1 MRVQQVS
8 PMNADPGAA
17 KASRVQRRAEPS
29 RRRQE
34 PAPVAPFVDPLY
46 AAQAGWEV
54 WLGGRLPAEEIAARR
69 DARLRATIEFAR
81 AYSPYYRA
89 LYREL
94 PPTDEVVIEQLPVV
108 HKRGLMQHFD
118 EVVTDPAV
126 TRAGV
131 ARFVADPRRIGRPF
145 LGRYAVWSSSGTCG
159 EPGYFVQDGRALAV
173 YDALELLRFR
183 AVNAAAG
190 AATVWAPHRFAL
202 VAAIDGHFAGIATLR
217 RLVLLYPW
225 LAATTRAFS
234 LLQPVAAL
242 VAELNAY
249 RPSVLATYPT
259 AAEMLADEQEA
270 GRLRL
275 ALNEIWTGGECLP
288 RPVRARLA
296 RVFGC
301 AVRSAYGASE
311 FLSIGW
317 ECTHG
322 RLHLNAD
329 WVVLEPVD
337 ARNRP
342 VPPGVPSHTVLLT
355 NLVNRVQPLIRYA
368 LGDSVTLDR
377 DACPCGCALPSMTV
391 EGRHDDVLVYARADG
406 AAVKLLPLVL
416 CTVMEDEAGVNDFQL
431 VQPDDRVLRVR
442 LGRAERGCAR
452 RVLHALRAHLDTQGL
467 GHVRVAVERIG
478 PQRDPRSGKLR
489 RVQVLRGTA

>member
-1 MRVQQVS
+1 
-8 PMNADPGAA
+8 MNANPGAA
-17 KASRVQRRAEPS
+17 KASRVRRRAEPS
-29 RRRQE
+29 SCTRE
-34 PAPVAPFVDPLY
+34 PAPVVPFVDPLY

-54 WLGGRLPAEEIAARR
+54 WLGGRLAAKEIAARR

-81 AYSPYYRA
+81 VYSPYYRA
-89 LYREL
+89 LYRDL
-94 PPTDEVVIEQLPVV
+94 PPTGDVALEELPVV
-108 HKRGLMQHFD
+108 HKRALMQHFD

-183 AVNAAAG
+183 AANAAAG
-190 AATVWAPHRFAL
+190 AAMVWAAPQRYAL

-217 RLVLLYPW
+217 RLVLLCPW
-225 LAATTRAFS
+225 LAPTTRAFS

-249 RPSVLATYPT
+249 QPRVLATYPT

-270 GRLRL
+270 GRLHL
-275 ALNEIWTGGECLP
+275 ALDEIWTGGECLP

-301 AVRSAYGASE
+301 TVRSAYGASE

-337 ARNRP
+337 AHGRP

-355 NLVNRVQPLIRYA
+355 NLANRVQPLVRYA

-391 EGRHDDVLVYARADG
+391 EGRRDDVLVYPRRDG
-406 AAVKLLPLVL
+406 APVKLLPLVL
-416 CTVMEDEAGVNDFQL
+416 CTVMEEAAGVNDFQL
-431 VQPDDRVLRVR
+431 VQPDDHVLGVR
-442 LGRAERGCAR
+442 LGRGQRGCAR
-452 RVLHALRAHLDTQGL
+452 RVLRALRAHLAAQGL
-467 GHVRVAVERIG
+467 GHVRVSIERAG
-478 PQRDPRSGKLR
+478 PQREPGSGKLR
-489 RVQVLRGTA
+489 RVQALRGHA

>member
-1 MRVQQVS
+1 
-8 PMNADPGAA
+8 MNPDLSAA
-17 KASRVQRRAEPS
+17 KASRS
-29 RRRQE
+29 RRRADPPPRIKSE
-34 PAPVAPFVDPLY
+34 VAPAVPFVDPLY
-46 AAQAGWEV
+46 AAQAGWET

-81 AYSPYYRA
+81 AHSPYYRA
-89 LYREL
+89 LYRDL
-94 PPTDEVVIEQLPVV
+94 PPTGTVGLDRLPVV
-108 HKRGLMQHFD
+108 QKRALMEHFD
-118 EVVTDPAV
+118 EVATDPAV
-126 TRAGV
+126 TRSSV
-131 ARFVADPRRIGRPF
+131 TRFVADPRRIGRPF
-145 LGRYAVWSSSGTCG
+145 LGRYAVWSSSGTLG
-159 EPGYFVQDGRALAV
+159 EPGYFVHDGRALAV

-183 AVNAAAG
+183 SANAAAG
-190 AATVWAPHRFAL
+190 AAAAWAPAQRYAL

-225 LAATTRAFS
+225 LAPTTRAFS
-234 LLQPVAAL
+234 LLQPVAGL

-249 RPSVLATYPT
+249 QPALLATYPT

-275 ALNEIWTGGECLP
+275 ALREIWTGGECLP
-288 RPVRARLA
+288 PPVRARLA

-301 AVRSAYGASE
+301 TVRSGYGASE

-317 ECTHG
+317 ECAHG

-337 ARNRP
+337 ARHRP

-377 DACPCGCALPSMTV
+377 DACPCGCALPSLTV
-391 EGRHDDVLVYARADG
+391 EGRHDDVLVYPRADG
-406 AAVKLLPLVL
+406 ATVKLLPLVL

-431 VQPDDRVLRVR
+431 VQPDAGVLGVR
-442 LGRAERGCAR
+442 LGGGERGCGR
-452 RVLHALRAHLDTQGL
+452 RVLHALRAHLCAQGL
-467 GHVRVAVERIG
+467 GHVRVSIEHAG
-478 PQRDPRSGKLR
+478 PRRDPRSGKLR
-489 RVQVLRGTA
+489 RVQVLRAPV

>member
-1 MRVQQVS
+1 
-8 PMNADPGAA
+8 MNPDLSAA
-17 KASRVQRRAEPS
+17 KASRS
-29 RRRQE
+29 RRRAGPPLRIE
-34 PAPVAPFVDPLY
+34 SGVAPAVPFVDPLY
-46 AAQAGWEV
+46 AAQAGWET

-81 AYSPYYRA
+81 AFSPYYRA
-89 LYREL
+89 LYRDL
-94 PPTDEVVIEQLPVV
+94 PPAGAVVLDRLPVV
-108 HKRGLMQHFD
+108 HKRALMEHFD

-126 TRAGV
+126 TRSGV
-131 ARFVADPRRIGRPF
+131 TRFVADPRRIGRPF
-145 LGRYAVWSSSGTCG
+145 LGRYAVWSSSGTLG
-159 EPGYFVQDGRALAV
+159 EPGYFVHDGRALAV
-173 YDALELLRFR
+173 YDALELLRLR
-183 AVNAAAG
+183 AANAAAG
-190 AATVWAPHRFAL
+190 AAAAWAPAQRYAL

-225 LAATTRAFS
+225 LAPTTRAFS
-234 LLQPVAAL
+234 LLQPVAGL

-249 RPSVLATYPT
+249 RPALLATYPT

-275 ALNEIWTGGECLP
+275 ALREIWTGGECLP
-288 RPVRARLA
+288 PSVRARLA

-301 AVRSAYGASE
+301 TVRSGYGASE

-317 ECTHG
+317 ECAHG

-337 ARNRP
+337 ARYRP

-377 DACPCGCALPSMTV
+377 DACPCGCALPSLTV
-391 EGRHDDVLVYARADG
+391 EGRHDDVLVYPRADG

-431 VQPDDRVLRVR
+431 VQSDAGLLGVR
-442 LGRAERGCAR
+442 LGGGERRCGR
-452 RVLHALRAHLDTQGL
+452 RVLHALRAHLGAQGL
-467 GHVRVAVERIG
+467 GHVRVSIEHAG

-489 RVQVLRGTA
+489 RVQVLRAYA

>member
-1 MRVQQVS
+1 
-8 PMNADPGAA
+8 MNADVHEA
-17 KASRVQRRAEPS
+17 KVWRRPRRADP
-29 RRRQE
+29 RAR
-34 PAPVAPFVDPLY
+34 PASSAAPTVPFVDPLY
-46 AAQAGWEV
+46 AAQAGWET
-54 WLGGRLPAEEIAARR
+54 WLGGRLPAAEIAARR
-69 DARLRATIEFAR
+69 DARLRATIDFAR
-81 AYSPYYRA
+81 TYSPYYRA
-89 LYREL
+89 LYRGL
-94 PPTDEVVIEQLPVV
+94 PPTDTLALEQLPVV
-108 HKRGLMQHFD
+108 HKRALMAHFD

-126 TRAGV
+126 TRRAV
-131 ARFVADPRRIGRPF
+131 TRFVADPRRIGRPF

-159 EPGYFVQDGRALAV
+159 EPGYFVHDGRALAV

-183 AVNAAAG
+183 AANAAAG
-190 AATVWAPHRFAL
+190 AAAAWTPAQRYAL

-225 LAATTRAFS
+225 LAPTTRAFS
-234 LLQPVAAL
+234 LLQPVAGL

-249 RPSVLATYPT
+249 QPALLATYPT

-275 ALNEIWTGGECLP
+275 VALREIWTGGECLP
-288 RPVRARLA
+288 SPVRARLA
-296 RVFGC
+296 RVFG
-301 AVRSAYGASE
+301 ATVRSGYGASE

-337 ARNRP
+337 ERGRP

-391 EGRHDDVLVYARADG
+391 EGRHDDVLVYSRADG
-406 AAVKLLPLVL
+406 APVKLLPLVL
-416 CTVMEDEAGVNDFQL
+416 ATVMEDEAGVNDFQL
-431 VQPDDRVLRVR
+431 VQPDPGVLGVR
-442 LGRAERGCAR
+442 LGRGERGCRR
-452 RVLHALRAHLDTQGL
+452 RVLRALRAHLGAQGL
-467 GHVRVAVERIG
+467 GHVRVSIERIG
-478 PQRDPRSGKLR
+478 PQRDARSGKLR
-489 RVQVLRGTA
+489 RVQALHAAAAAPV

>member
-1 MRVQQVS
+1 
-8 PMNADPGAA
+8 MNACVSTVKASRMRRLAGRDLRTEPGAA
-17 KASRVQRRAEPS
+17 PTV
-29 RRRQE
+29 
-34 PAPVAPFVDPLY
+34 PFVDPLY
-46 AAQAGWEV
+46 AAQAGWET
-54 WLGGRLPAEEIAARR
+54 WLGGRLPAAQIAARR

-81 AYSPYYRA
+81 EYSPFYRA
-89 LYREL
+89 LYRGL
-94 PPTDEVVIEQLPVV
+94 PPTETLALEQLPVV
-108 HKRGLMQHFD
+108 HKRTLMAHFD
-118 EVVTDPAV
+118 EVVTDPQVSRSA
-126 TRAGV
+126 V
-131 ARFVADPRRIGRPF
+131 ARFVADPRRVGRPF
-145 LGRYAVWSSSGTCG
+145 LGRYAVWSSSGTQG
-159 EPGYFVQDGRALAV
+159 EPGYFVHDGRALAV

-183 AVNAAAG
+183 AANSAAG
-190 AATVWAPHRFAL
+190 AAAAWAPAQRYAL

-225 LAATTRAFS
+225 LAPTTRAFS
-234 LLQPVAAL
+234 LLQPVAGL

-249 RPSVLATYPT
+249 QPALLATYPT

-275 ALNEIWTGGECLP
+275 ALREIWTGGECLP
-288 RPVRARLA
+288 SPVRTRLA

-301 AVRSAYGASE
+301 AVRSGYGASE

-322 RLHLNAD
+322 RMHLNAD

-337 ARNRP
+337 ERDRP

-355 NLVNRVQPLIRYA
+355 SLVNRVQPLIRYA

-391 EGRHDDVLVYARADG
+391 EGRHDDVLVYSRADG
-406 AAVKLLPLVL
+406 SPVKLLPLVL

-431 VQPDDRVLRVR
+431 VQPDSGVLGVR
-442 LGRAERGCAR
+442 LGGGERRCGR
-452 RVLHALRAHLDTQGL
+452 RVLQALRAYLGAQGL
-467 GHVRVAVERIG
+467 GDVRVSIDRVG

-489 RVQVLRGTA
+489 RVQVLRARA

>member
-1 MRVQQVS
+1 MDRAQSAVKQS
-8 PMNADPGAA
+8 RARRRGDSSRWTEFGAA
-17 KASRVQRRAEPS
+17 
-29 RRRQE
+29 
-34 PAPVAPFVDPLY
+34 PAVPFVDPLY
-46 AAQAGWEV
+46 AAQAGWET

-81 AYSPYYRA
+81 TYSPYYRA
-89 LYREL
+89 LYRDL
-94 PPTDEVVIEQLPVV
+94 PPTPALALDRVPVV
-108 HKRGLMQHFD
+108 DKRALMEHFD
-118 EVVTDPAV
+118 EVVTDRAV
-126 TRAGV
+126 TRGGV
-131 ARFVADPRRIGRPF
+131 RRFVGDPRRIGRPF
-145 LGRYAVWSSSGTCG
+145 LGRYAVWSSSGTLG
-159 EPGYFVQDGRALAV
+159 EPGYFVHDGRALAV

-183 AVNAAAG
+183 AANAAAG
-190 AATVWAPHRFAL
+190 AAAAWAPAQRYAL

-242 VAELNAY
+242 VAELNDYQPAL
-249 RPSVLATYPT
+249 LATYPT
-259 AAEMLADEQEA
+259 AAEVLADEQEA

-275 ALNEIWTGGECLP
+275 ALSEIWAGGECLP
-288 RPVRARLA
+288 RAVRARLA

-301 AVRSAYGASE
+301 TVRCGYGASE

-337 ARNRP
+337 AHHRP

-355 NLVNRVQPLIRYA
+355 NLANRVQPLIRYA

-377 DACPCGCALPSMTV
+377 HTCPCGCALPAMTV
-391 EGRHDDVLVYARADG
+391 EGRHDDVLVYPRADG
-406 AAVKLLPLVL
+406 IAVKLLPMAL
-416 CTVMEDEAGVNDFQL
+416 CTVLEDDAGVNDFQL
-431 VQPDDRVLRVR
+431 VQPDARALGVR
-442 LGRAERGCAR
+442 LGSRERRHGR
-452 RVLHALRAHLDTQGL
+452 RVLHALRAYLGAQGL
-467 GHVRVAVERIG
+467 GHVRVSIEPIG
-478 PQRDPRSGKLR
+478 PQREPRSGKLR
-489 RVQVLRGTA
+489 RVQAMRPRG

>member
-1 MRVQQVS
+1 
-8 PMNADPGAA
+8 MNPVLSTA
-17 KASRVQRRAEPS
+17 KASRS
-29 RRRQE
+29 RRRADPPSAGE
-34 PAPVAPFVDPLY
+34 SAAVPAVPFFDPLY
-46 AAQAGWEV
+46 AAQAGWET
-54 WLGGRLPAEEIAARR
+54 WLGGRLPAEQIAARR

-81 AYSPYYRA
+81 AHSPYYRA
-89 LYREL
+89 LYRDL
-94 PPTDEVVIEQLPVV
+94 PPTGAVALDRLPVV
-108 HKRGLMQHFD
+108 HKRALMERFD
-118 EVVTDPAV
+118 EVVTDSAV
-126 TRAGV
+126 TRRGV

-145 LGRYAVWSSSGTCG
+145 LGRYAVWSSSGTLG
-159 EPGYFVQDGRALAV
+159 EPGYFVHDGRALAV
-173 YDALELLRFR
+173 YDALELLRLR
-183 AVNAAAG
+183 AANAAAG
-190 AATVWAPHRFAL
+190 LAAAWAPAQRYAL

-225 LAATTRAFS
+225 LAPATRAFS
-234 LLQPVAAL
+234 LLQPVAGL

-249 RPSVLATYPT
+249 RPALLATYPT

-275 ALNEIWTGGECLP
+275 ALREIWTGGECLP
-288 RPVRARLA
+288 PPVRARLA

-301 AVRSAYGASE
+301 TVRSGYGASE

-337 ARNRP
+337 ARLRP

-377 DACPCGCALPSMTV
+377 DACPCGCALPSLTV
-391 EGRHDDVLVYARADG
+391 EGRHDDVLVYPRADG
-406 AAVKLLPLVL
+406 TAVKLLPLVL

-431 VQPDDRVLRVR
+431 VQPDAGLLGVR
-442 LGRAERGCAR
+442 LGGGERGCGA
-452 RVLHALRAHLDTQGL
+452 RVLHALRAHLGAQGL
-467 GHVRVAVERIG
+467 GHVRVSIEHAG
-478 PQRDPRSGKLR
+478 PQRDPGSGKLR
-489 RVQVLRGTA
+489 RVQALRAHA

>member
-1 MRVQQVS
+1 MS
-8 PMNADPGAA
+8 PDFDTS
-17 KASRVQRRAEPS
+17 KSW
-29 RRRQE
+29 RRRRRGDPVPRTA
-34 PAPVAPFVDPLY
+34 PAVPFVDPLY
-46 AAQAGWEV
+46 AAQAGWET

-89 LYREL
+89 LYRDL
-94 PPTDEVVIEQLPVV
+94 PPTDALVLGELPIV
-108 HKRGLMQHFD
+108 HKRALMQHFD
-118 EVVTDPAV
+118 EVVTDAAV

-145 LGRYAVWSSSGTCG
+145 LGRYAVWSSSGTTG
-159 EPGYFVQDGRALAV
+159 EPGYFVHDGRALAV

-183 AVNAAAG
+183 AANSAAG
-190 AATVWAPHRFAL
+190 AAAAWAPAQRYAL

-217 RLVLLYPW
+217 RLVLMYPW
-225 LAATTRAFS
+225 LAPTTRAFS
-234 LLQPVAAL
+234 LLQPVAGL
-242 VAELNAY
+242 VAELNDYQPAL
-249 RPSVLATYPT
+249 LATYPT

-275 ALNEIWTGGECLP
+275 ALHELWTGGECLP
-288 RPVRARLA
+288 SPVRARLA

-301 AVRSAYGASE
+301 AVRSGYGASE

-317 ECTHG
+317 ECPRG

-337 ARNRP
+337 AQFRP

-355 NLVNRVQPLIRYA
+355 NLVNRVQPLIRYV
-368 LGDSVTLDR
+368 LGDSVTFDR
-377 DACPCGCALPSMTV
+377 HACPCGCALPSMTV
-391 EGRHDDVLVYARADG
+391 EGRHDDVLVYSRAGG
-406 AAVKLLPLVL
+406 APVKLLPLAL

-431 VQPDDRVLRVR
+431 VQPDPGVLGVR
-442 LGRAERGCAR
+442 IGRGERGCRR
-452 RVLHALRAHLDTQGL
+452 RVLHALRAHLAAQGL
-467 GHVRVAVERIG
+467 GHVRVAIERIG
-478 PQRDPRSGKLR
+478 PQRDARSGKLR
-489 RVQVLRGTA
+489 RVQAVSPRC

>member
-1 MRVQQVS
+1 
-8 PMNADPGAA
+8 MNADSSAA
-17 KASRVQRRAEPS
+17 KASRARRGAEPRS
-29 RRRQE
+29 RIE
-34 PAPVAPFVDPLY
+34 SPPAPSIPFVDPLY
-46 AAQAGWEV
+46 AAHAGWET

-81 AYSPYYRA
+81 AHSPYYRR
-89 LYREL
+89 LYRDL
-94 PPTDEVVIEQLPVV
+94 PPVGAVALDRLPIV
-108 HKRGLMQHFD
+108 HKRALMKHFD

-126 TRAGV
+126 TRARV
-131 ARFVADPRRIGRPF
+131 MRFVADPRRIGRPF
-145 LGRYAVWSSSGTCG
+145 LGRYAVWSSSGTLG
-159 EPGYFVQDGRALAV
+159 EPGYFVHDGHALAV
-173 YDALELLRFR
+173 YDALELLRLR
-183 AVNAAAG
+183 AANAAA
-190 AATVWAPHRFAL
+190 AAAAAWVPTQRYAL

-225 LAATTRAFS
+225 LAPTTRAFS
-234 LLQPVAAL
+234 LLQPLARL
-242 VAELNAY
+242 VAELNDYQPAL
-249 RPSVLATYPT
+249 LATYPT
-259 AAEMLADEQEA
+259 AAEMLADEQAA

-275 ALNEIWTGGECLP
+275 ALRELWTGGECLP
-288 RPVRARLA
+288 PPVRARLA

-301 AVRSAYGASE
+301 TVRSGYGASE

-337 ARNRP
+337 ARLRP

-391 EGRHDDVLVYARADG
+391 EGRHDDVLVYPRADG
-406 AAVKLLPLVL
+406 TAVRLLPLVL
-416 CTVMEDEAGVNDFQL
+416 CTVMEDEAGVHDFQL
-431 VQPDDRVLRVR
+431 VQSDAGVLGVR
-442 LGRAERGCAR
+442 LGGGERGCRAR
-452 RVLHALRAHLDTQGL
+452 VQHALRAHLDALGL
-467 GHVRVAVERIG
+467 GHVRVSIEHAG
-478 PQRDPRSGKLR
+478 PQRDPVSGKLR
-489 RVQVLRGTA
+489 RVQVLRAHA